1 MSAQRVTIIA
11 EAGVNHNG
19 SLDLA
24 KRLICAAAEA
34 GADAVKF
41 QTFKTEALVTRSAA
55 KADYQKQATGAAE
68 SQFDMLKRLELDEAA
83 HHELVSA
90 CRSYGIAFLST
101 AFDFESLDLLV
112 RLGVDVW
119 KIPSGEITNLPYLR
133 RIGGLRQ
140 RVILSTGMST
150 LPEIRA
156 ARDVVVQSGTRPADV
171 TLLHCTTEYPAPL
184 EDVNLLALRTL
195 SEVFPESPVGY
206 SDHTEGIAV
215 SLAAAALGATVI
227 EKHFTLDQTLPG
239 PDHRASLE
247 PAELQALVR
256 GVRSISLA
264 LGSADKRP
272 SAGELKNRAV
282 ARKSLV
288 ARCEIRK
295 GELFTPENLD
305 VKRPGTGV
313 SPMRWDE
320 VVGTKAGRDYRPDEL
335 VDA

>member
-1 MSAQRVTIIA
+1 MNPGHVTIIA

-19 SLDLA
+19 SIELA
-24 KRLICAAAEA
+24 KRLIRAAAEA

-41 QTFKTEALVTRSAA
+41 QTFRTAAIVTRSAA
-55 KADYQKQATGAAE
+55 KADYQVETTGAAE
-68 SQFDMLKRLELDEAA
+68 SQYEMLKRLELDEAA
-83 HHELVSA
+83 HVELVKA
-90 CRSYGIAFLST
+90 CQACGIAFLST
-101 AFDFESLDLLV
+101 AFDFPSLDLLV

-133 RIGGLRQ
+133 RIGGLCQ
-140 RVILSTGMST
+140 KVILSTGMST
-150 LPEIRA
+150 LPEIRD
-156 ARDVVVQSGTRPADV
+156 AREVLIRSGTAPDQM

-195 SEVFPESPVGY
+195 SEAFPESPVGY
-206 SDHTEGIAV
+206 SDHTQGIEV

-227 EKHFTLDQTLPG
+227 EKHFTLDRNLPG
-239 PDHRASLE
+239 PDHRASLQPE
-247 PAELQALVR
+247 ELKAMVR
-256 GVRSISLA
+256 GIRNISIA
-264 LGSADKRP
+264 LGSAVKQP

-288 ARCEIRK
+288 ACREIRK
-295 GELFTPENLD
+295 GELFTTENLD

-320 VVGTKAGRDYRPDEL
+320 IIGMQATRDYQPDEL
-335 VDA
+335 IDA